1 MRNLLGS
8 LYTMFPHKKKKKKKN
23 KKKEKRKKKKD
34 RYIARIRGL
43 QLVLVYH
50 VWLVSKQEYN
60 IV

>member
-23 KKKEKRKKKKD
+23 KKND

>member
-8 LYTMFPHKKKKKKKN
+8 LYTMFPHKKKKKKK
-23 KKKEKRKKKKD
+23 KKRKEKG
-34 RYIARIRGL
+34 YIARIRGL